1 MEPCPSCGGSGGGPF
16 GPPNSAWDREDYMC
30 QRCKGMG
37 ILADPA
43 DGEGPSVVKSVEP
56 VSVPSKR
63 TGTDSEK

>member
-1 MEPCPSCGGSGGGPF
+1 
-16 GPPNSAWDREDYMC
+16 MC